1 METQDCFQELMT
13 IETTDWNNI
22 PTPLI
27 KAFSTMK
34 KCIFN
39 QLQVIAGNSDKV
51 SSVGRLAETQL
62 REFDV
67 EIRNIKKSIAI
78 NDSLETI
85 KKNISSLQTSLSS
98 ELGFLKKNNEG
109 KASYLEQRIES
120 IQKTIGQLP
129 TVDDVEGKIR
139 YNIRDLNLKLRKEIK
154 DDIKINIIDI
164 EIEKLSSG
172 LKEFNEMIQDI
183 EK

>member
-1 METQDCFQELMT
+1 
-13 IETTDWNNI
+13 
-22 PTPLI
+22 
-27 KAFSTMK
+27 MK

-78 NDSLETI
+78 NDDDIKQTLKDSLETI